1 MDPLPIVPVKFG
13 GSIVTDKGGD
23 KGISRGRIR
32 AVARAVAA
40 AREATSASLVVILG
54 GGSIGHRSAVA
65 YGLAAGVPELDRLHR
80 MARAMFL
87 LKCTLARALE
97 SAGVPTMPFHEGS
110 LLLAE
115 GEGARL
121 QPLAIRRAIELGVV
135 PILSGGP
142 VYDSS
147 GTMVAFNSDRLGHAL
162 LDSGGFALERFILV
176 SDAPGVVGRD
186 GAVIPLLTPDRLAD
200 VADIPLG
207 AGVIDVSGG
216 MAEKVAIASDLA
228 RRGVESVICGV
239 EALAPERFPGIVAG
253 KDRLGTLI
261 PAAGRSPAGP
271 G

>member
-1 MDPLPIVPVKFG
+1 MTALPIVPVKFG

-23 KGISRGRIR
+23 RGISRARIR
-32 AVARAVAA
+32 AVARAIAA
-40 AREATSASLVVILG
+40 ARAATSANLVAILG

-65 YGLAAGVPELDRLHR
+65 YGLAAGVPALDRLHL

-97 SAGVPTMPFHEGS
+97 AAGVPAMPFHEGS

-115 GEGARL
+115 GDGARL
-121 QPLAIRRAIELGVV
+121 QPLAIRRAIEIGVV

-142 VYDSS
+142 VYAAS

-162 LDSGGFALERFILV
+162 LDSGSFALQRFILV

-186 GAVIPLLTPDRLAD
+186 GAVIPVLTPDKLAD
-200 VADIPLG
+200 VAHIPLG
-207 AGVIDVSGG
+207 SGVIDVSGG
-216 MAEKVAIASDLA
+216 MVEKVAIASDLA

-239 EALAPERFPGIVAG
+239 EALAPDRFADVV
-253 KDRLGTLI
+253 
-261 PAAGRSPAGP
+261 AGRSWLGTRIPAR
-271 G
+271 